1 MVFQGASL
9 LPADNKQAAAG
20 SVYAQYG
27 SPRLYPVTST
37 IQIESIGLS
46 ASLKFAKPIVATA
59 VSCTAFTGYSTQGN
73 QIRRTFRNS
82 ATTTTAPGDCMAL
95 HQFI

>member
-20 SVYAQYG
+20 SVYAQYC

-37 IQIESIGLS
+37 IQIESIWLNT
-46 ASLKFAKPIVATA
+46 SLKPIVATA